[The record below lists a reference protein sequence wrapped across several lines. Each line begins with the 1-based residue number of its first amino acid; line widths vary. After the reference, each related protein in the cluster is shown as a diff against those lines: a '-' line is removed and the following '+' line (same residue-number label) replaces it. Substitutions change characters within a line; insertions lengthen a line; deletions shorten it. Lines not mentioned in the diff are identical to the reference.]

1 MRRCS
6 SRTTR
11 PSSPCTFVPHDRAKT
26 PRLPRGRQGPLGG
39 PTESVR
45 WRVVGET
52 AVHRSESLSKTLSGE
67 ETVAGTRTGTVPR
80 QRSGTEALQQT
91 PGRHARPEAGHDPGG
106 RTDIDGNVVEK
117 TAAHAARQVSGVHKV
132 RTRTVRARVRGRFV
146 LLRLKIAVRYPEPV
160 RQVTDRVREHVRERV
175 EHTTGKQVHHID
187 IEIVEMVRS

>member
-1 MRRCS
+1 M
-6 SRTTR
+6 
-11 PSSPCTFVPHDRAKT
+11 
-26 PRLPRGRQGPLGG
+26 
-39 PTESVR
+39 
-45 WRVVGET
+45 GET
-52 AVHRSESLSKTLSGE
+52 AAHRSESLPTTLSGE

-80 QRSGTEALQQT
+80 QRSGTEVPQQT
-91 PGRHARPEAGHDPGG
+91 PGRHARPEAERDPGG